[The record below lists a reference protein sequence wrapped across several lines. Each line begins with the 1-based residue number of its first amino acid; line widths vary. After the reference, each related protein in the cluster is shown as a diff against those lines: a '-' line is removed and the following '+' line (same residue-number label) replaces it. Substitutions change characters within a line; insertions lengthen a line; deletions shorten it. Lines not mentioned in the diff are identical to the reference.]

1 MRRSIVA
8 GATAL
13 AVVATGL
20 AVAGI
25 VRTASPATAAV
36 GDVPADCW
44 ASATAYRSDGQ
55 RLTYKYADRKTSTEA
70 LPGDNLGWVPTGLA
84 AGAESGGEDV
94 FESSNLV
101 THPTD
106 GYLYRVY
113 RVGRRIDGVW
123 RITAHNTSRIAPGF
137 AGTRI
142 LVSGPGRY
150 YYRLTGNS
158 LYRFEVIYS
167 ADQPPRITTPVKMPG
182 SDWDTVKTL
191 RYQRTGGTA
200 DAPIH
205 VMLGTKTN
213 GQLRV
218 WRISEAKPATITS
231 LILRSSGWGVFT
243 SLNTGFCNSHP
254 NGRPLLG
261 ITAAGGASV
270 HFDANSTD
278 GDGSDIKGGS
288 LGSLGWTEKAY

>member
-1 MRRSIVA
+1 MRKSIVA

-25 VRTASPATAAV
+25 VRTAGPATAAV
-36 GDVPADCW
+36 GDVPADCETW
-44 ASATAYRSDGQ
+44 TTAYRSDGQ
-55 RLTYKYADRKTSTEA
+55 RLSYKYSARKTSTEA
-70 LPGDNLGWVPTGLA
+70 LPGDKLGWVPTALA
-84 AGAESGGEDV
+84 GGAESGGEDV
-94 FESSNLV
+94 FESSSLV

-123 RITAHNTSRIAPGF
+123 RITKHTTSRIAPGF

-142 LVSGPGRY
+142 LASGPGRY

-182 SDWDTVKTL
+182 SNWDTVNTL
-191 RYQRTGGTA
+191 QYQRTGGTA
-200 DAPIH
+200 DAPVH

-213 GQLRV
+213 GQLKE
-218 WRISEAKPATITS
+218 WRINEANPATITS
-231 LILRSSGWGVFT
+231 KILRNAGWGVFT
-243 SLNTGFCNSHP
+243 SLNTGFCNSRP
-254 NGRPLLG
+254 NGRPLIG
-261 ITAAGGASV
+261 ITAAGRASV
-270 HFDANSTD
+270 HFDANSKD
-278 GDGSDIKGGS
+278 GDGTDIKGGS
-288 LGSLGWTEKAY
+288 LGFVGWTEKAY